1 MFLATHRGFSLV
13 PLAVGWRGKYSPCHR
28 ICSET
33 VLTILRHPL
42 VACGNEEVNS
52 AGGAGLAG
60 MGYAAASR
68 RRGALACPGRALA
81 CPGRVLVTGPLSFS
95 AANWGNARVLGRAGN
110 NGCPSRALGYPSR
123 ALVTGPSRGS
133 SISAVVSREWLP
145 AGNNALPLSHGQH
158 HATLTAAN
166 PDRLRRPKRSGFVGG
181 FPDCSKSPRLR
192 CIRLAPAAL
201 YLSEQV
207 GPHGIEPERSRPPP

>member
-33 VLTILRHPL
+33 VWTILRHPL

-52 AGGAGLAG
+52 AGGAGLTG
-60 MGYAAASR
+60 VGYAAVSR
-68 RRGALACPGRALA
+68 RRGALVCPGEA
-81 CPGRVLVTGPLSFS
+81 LVTGPLSFS
-95 AANWGNARVLGRAGN
+95 AANWENASGSGRAGN
-110 NGCPSRALGYPSR
+110 NGCPSGALGCPSR

-145 AGNNALPLSHGQH
+145 AGNNALPLSRGQH

-166 PDRLRRPKRSGFVGG
+166 PDRLRRPKRLGFVGG